1 MSKKSSNKNDNSF
14 PDFSKELKLPENID
28 RRTFLIRN
36 AVIGAAAAMTGTV
49 WTIEARA
56 AQAAKEAA
64 EKSPLPA
71 LDSTTMSQ
79 DLDVVK
85 RSKGP
90 VMTVLDEFYKVGPGP
105 SSSHTIGPMRI
116 TYDFY
121 QRCTKLPADQL
132 KQATG
137 LKVHLF
143 GSLSATGK
151 GHGTERA
158 ALAGLLGKEPATVDP
173 LFLDEMRDKPNQ
185 SYSVKLGDKTFNLS
199 LADVIY
205 DTPNGDFPHPN
216 TMTCKLMGGDKAIYE
231 LEYYSPGGG
240 FYEWKGYTPPKKG
253 QPKYPYETMKELRQ
267 HAEKNNLSIAQLM
280 MANELAV
287 SGKTEEQI
295 NAFLDKIAAAMLAT
309 VKAGLDV
316 KEGVLPGPIKLH
328 SKAAEVWKRA
338 QDDKYE
344 ADRAVA
350 LLSAC
355 ALAASEENAR
365 GHLVITAP
373 TGGSAGVMPAIV
385 YGLTQTKR
393 ALPQEKVRQG
403 LLAGAAIGYLCKH
416 NATLSGA
423 EGDRRPA
430 RARDGASVVRRRG
443 DRARVGTSVAVGGL
457 RDVLRRALDT
467 RGKGRG
473 RLSRRARKPSRRRAG
488 RHHRP
493 PSARDRYVADG
504 LHAAPQREQL
514 PEGRVRAV
522 DAPPRARRQ
531 RLLPRDQEL
540 LCRAPSRQRDERRP
554 ARRTRA
560 VIGTVARTV
569 LRSVAAPPGL
579 RPALARLGVRRE

>member
-1 MSKKSSNKNDNSF
+1 MNPPSSDKNENMF
-14 PDFSKELKLPENID
+14 PELPVESHLPENID
-28 RRTFLIRN
+28 RRTFIMRN
-36 AVIGAAAAMTGTV
+36 AVIGAAAAMTGSV
-49 WTIEARA
+49 WTLEARA
-56 AQAAKEAA
+56 QQAAKEAA
-64 EKSPLPA
+64 AKPPLPP
-71 LDSTTMSQ
+71 LDSTSMSPE
-79 DLDVVK
+79 LDVVK

-173 LFLDEMRDKPNQ
+173 LFLDEMKEKPDQ
-185 SYSVKLGDKTFNLS
+185 SYPVKLGDKTFNLS
-199 LADVIY
+199 LNDIIY
-205 DTPNGDFPHPN
+205 DTPKGEFPHPN

-253 QPKYPYETMKELRQ
+253 KPKYPYGTMKELRQ
-267 HAEKNNLSIAQLM
+267 HAEKNKLSVAQVI
-280 MANELAV
+280 MANEVAV

-295 NAFLDKIAAAMLAT
+295 NAFLDKIAAAMVAT
-309 VKAGLDV
+309 VKAGLAV

-328 SKAAEVWKRA
+328 SKAATVWERA

-385 YGLTQTKR
+385 YALVEGKR
-393 ALPQEKVRQG
+393 KVPQEKIRQG
-403 LLAGAAIGYLCKH
+403 LLGGAAVGYLCKH

-423 EGDRRPA
+423 EGGCQSEIGVASSMSAAFIASAMDASPLVTENAAESALQHHLGMTCDPVAGYVQVPCIERCA
-430 RARDGASVVRRRG
+430 FGAVKAWTAFMIATNEIGWRH
-443 DRARVGTSVAVGGL
+443 RV
-457 RDVLRRALDT
+457 DLDT
-467 RGKGRG
+467 TIKTLADTGKDM
-473 RLSRRARKPSRRRAG
+473 STKYKETSEAG
-488 RHHRP
+488 
-493 PSARDRYVADG
+493 
-504 LHAAPQREQL
+504 LAANL
-514 PEGRVRAV
+514 V
-522 DAPPRARRQ
+522 
-531 RLLPRDQEL
+531 
-540 LCRAPSRQRDERRP
+540 LC
-554 ARRTRA
+554 
-560 VIGTVARTV
+560 
-569 LRSVAAPPGL
+569 
-579 RPALARLGVRRE
+579 